1 MTRRSYD
8 LLAKSICLLAAML
21 VTFVSA
27 PARAASGAADVI
39 ADFEGSVPAG
49 FFVFSGASTVDA
61 TQVTVAD
68 TDPLARPGQT
78 GNNGVLEAAYNVTD
92 FGGFGDSY
100 EIPGP
105 QDWSG
110 YEAFDFWFYGTGSG
124 LAYQAEIS
132 DNRSDPATDTSER
145 FDYQFVDDTAGW
157 RYISIPFADFTRA
170 TDFQPAGAPDDGFT
184 LTEIWAWAIILPL
197 GADTVAIDDVGL
209 GLPIID
215 DFESGLPTGTDG
227 DGVPIG
233 FWTFQGAGSGIGV
246 LTSTTPPAPI
256 LPAAGVPNNVLQ
268 VDVDATSFAGVI
280 HTFENAAV
288 DTWVSQDWSTYEGI
302 RFWLYGT
309 NSGSDLFIDLLE
321 NRNPGST
328 TDDAERWTVAF
339 VDDFTGWQL
348 LEFPFDT
355 FTRKEIGNGAPNDGL
370 TLFEMHGWAFG
381 TLDTGGPLT
390 YYIDSVALYGTRAPT
405 PLFVSFALSIND
417 IDEGTT
423 GDVAVK
429 LSRPFNSDDPAQ
441 VSIDYATESASST
454 AVAGR
459 DYLPTSGTF
468 FFFNGG
474 PIEQTFSIETF
485 DNTKFAADKRIALRL
500 TNPVDVERG
509 SLFQAS
515 AIIRNDDPFDPNL
528 LDDFEQGAFL
538 WQSDDDVEL
547 TTPEIAAGDPLAVP
561 GQGAFERVLEVF
573 TPVAVDIVVAG
584 NACNMGNGV
593 VPIAILTTDSF
604 DATTVDHTTVRYGN
618 AAETHSNKKGVTRH
632 EEDFDGDG
640 DIDLVFHFRAE
651 EIGGDCDAPD
661 IPLVGSTYSGQPIGS
676 GGNPAFGRDFA
687 LGQDWTGAE
696 ALNFWFYGT
705 NSGDEVTV
713 TLKDNRAPDPGPSG
727 WSLVWSDEFDTSA
740 GTRPDPNNWS
750 YDIGDVTPDG
760 KNGWGNDELQYYTD
774 DPANAATDGNGNL
787 VITVE
792 EADGAQE
799 CFYGPCEYTS
809 ARLTSQYK
817 VESAFGRIEARIRVA
832 EGVGL
837 WSSFWSL
844 GADIDLV
851 RWPQAGEIDFGE
863 FVGRLP
869 NEIFGTIQGP
879 GYSGGGG
886 FGGLY
891 DFGVPAFNDYH
902 TFTVEWEPDEIRW
915 FVDGIRYHTATPADV
930 PGEWVFNDPFFL
942 LLNLAAGGNFAGP
955 VDPGLVFPQ
964 SMLVDY
970 VRVYQGPDTAERF
983 ETSFVD
989 NFAGWQQ
996 VVIPFTSF
1004 TRSADQPA
1012 GAPDDGLGL
1021 SEVWGYGFSL
1031 PEGGNASGV
1040 VRLDQVRLQP
1050 IPPPTSITVATAADS
1065 GAGSLREAIAE
1076 VADGGIIN
1084 FDPALAG
1091 ATIAL
1096 TTGPL
1101 VPQRSLSID
1110 GSDAPGLILS
1120 GDLRD
1125 RVLLVDSGL
1134 SVDLAHL
1141 TVTNG
1146 FGFQLG
1152 GGILNNGDLTLDHVT
1167 VANNTM
1173 VTDVGQFWQG
1183 GAGIYVGEGGSL
1195 SLIDSTVSDNDS
1207 GYAGGGIYAFFNT
1220 EVTITRSTISGNLA
1234 QDVGGGLRSLGNVT
1248 ILNSTLSGN
1257 VAIAFHGG
1265 AAFLTDG
1272 VTEVMNSTIADN
1284 SSPGGTAGGFFVGT
1298 FTASPASLSLKNSVV
1313 SGNTGLNCFAGF
1325 FGAGAVSLTS
1335 AGYNIDS
1342 DGSCNLIGTG
1352 DQPNTDPLLG
1362 PLADNGGP
1370 TSTHALAAGSPAIDS
1385 ADAAS
1390 CPATDQR
1397 GVARPQGAGCDVGAF
1412 ELTP

>member
-8 LLAKSICLLAAML
+8 LLVKSVCLIAAML
-21 VTFVSA
+21 VTFASA
-27 PARAASGAADVI
+27 PASAANGTADVI

-49 FFVFSGASTVDA
+49 FFVFSGSSTV
-61 TQVTVAD
+61 TTTLVTVTP

-78 GNNGVLEAAYNVTD
+78 GNNGVLQVAYNVTD
-92 FGGFGDSY
+92 FGGFGDSF

-110 YEAFDFWFYGTGSG
+110 YESFDFWFFGTGSG
-124 LAYQAEIS
+124 LTYQAEIS
-132 DNRSDPATDTSER
+132 DNRSDPASDTSER
-145 FDYQFVDDTAGW
+145 FDYAFVDNTAGW
-157 RYISIPFADFTRA
+157 QYISIPFADFTRA

-215 DFESGLPTGTDG
+215 DFESGLATGTDG

-233 FWTFQGAGSGIGV
+233 FFTFGGAGSAVAI
-246 LTSTTPPAPI
+246 STESTPPAPA
-256 LPAAGVPNNVLQ
+256 LPAIGLPNNVLRL
-268 VDVDATSFAGVI
+268 DVDSTSFAGLI
-280 HTFENAAV
+280 HSFENDAV
-288 DTWVSQDWSTYEGI
+288 DTWVSQDWSRSEGI
-302 RFWLYGT
+302 RFWLFGT
-309 NSGSDLFIDLLE
+309 GSGSQLFIDILD

-328 TDDAERWTVAF
+328 TDDAERFTVPLT
-339 VDDFTGWQL
+339 DDFTGWQL

-370 TLFEMHGWAFG
+370 TLTEMHGWAFG
-381 TLDTGGPLT
+381 TLGTGGPRV
-390 YYIDSVALYGTRAPT
+390 YYIDNVALYGTREPT
-405 PLFVSFALSIND
+405 PLAVNFALTITD

-423 GDVAVK
+423 GIVAVK
-429 LSRPFNSDDPAQ
+429 LNRPMNSGDAAQ
-441 VSIDYATESASST
+441 VSIDYATESATST

-459 DYLPTSGTF
+459 DYTPVAGSLTF
-468 FFFNGG
+468 VNGG
-474 PIEQTFSIETF
+474 PSELTFPIETL
-485 DNTKFAADKRIALRL
+485 DNTKFAADKRVALRL
-500 TNPVDVERG
+500 SNPVDVEAG
-509 SLFQAS
+509 YLMSAS
-515 AIIRNDDPFDPNL
+515 ALIRNDDPFDPNL

-538 WQSDDDVEL
+538 WNADEGIGL
-547 TTPEIAAGDPLAVP
+547 ATPEIAAGDPLALP
-561 GQGAFERVLEVF
+561 GQGPFERILAAS

-584 NACNMGNGV
+584 NPCNKGNGV
-593 VPIAILTTDSF
+593 VPVAILTTDSF

-618 AAETHSNKKGVTRH
+618 ASETHGNKRGVKRH

-640 DIDLVFHFRAE
+640 DIDLVFHFRAR
-651 EIGGDCDAPD
+651 EIGGDCRDSNV
-661 IPLVGSTYSGQPIGS
+661 PLVGTTYSGQPITS

-696 ALNFWFYGT
+696 ALTFWYYGT

-713 TLKDNRAPDPGPSG
+713 RLKDNRAPDPGPSG
-727 WSLVWSDEFDTSA
+727 WSLVWSDEFDTPSGA
-740 GTRPDPNNWS
+740 RPDPNNWS
-750 YDIGDVTPDG
+750 FEIGDVTPDG

-787 VITVE
+787 AITVQ
-792 EADGAQE
+792 EADGSLQ
-799 CFYGPCEYTS
+799 CYYGPCEYTS

-817 VESAFGRIEARIRVA
+817 VESAYGRIESRIRVA
-832 EGVGL
+832 GGVGL

-879 GYSGGGG
+879 GYAGGAG

-891 DFGVPAFNDYH
+891 DFGVPVFNDYH

-955 VDPGLVFPQ
+955 VDPGLVLPQ

-989 NFAGWQQ
+989 NFVGWQQ

-1031 PEGGNASGV
+1031 PEGGTASGV

-1110 GSDAPGLILS
+1110 GSDAPGLILD
-1120 GDLRD
+1120 GGLID
-1125 RVLLVDSGL
+1125 RVLIVDSGL

-1167 VANNTM
+1167 VTNNTM

-1183 GAGIYVGEGGSL
+1183 GAGIYVGDGGSL

-1207 GYAGGGIYAFFNT
+1207 GNAGGGVYAFFNT
-1220 EVTITRSTISGNLA
+1220 EVTINRSTISGNVA

-1248 ILNSTLSGN
+1248 VLNSTLSGN
-1257 VAIAFHGG
+1257 AAISWHGG

-1272 VTEVMNSTIADN
+1272 VTEVVNSTIADN

-1298 FTASPASLSLKNSVV
+1298 FGDSSASLGLKNSIV
-1313 SGNTGLNCFAGF
+1313 SGNTDLDCFAGF

-1335 AGYNIDS
+1335 GGSNIDS
-1342 DGSCNLIGTG
+1342 DGTCNLTGPG
-1352 DQPNTDPLLG
+1352 DQPGTDPLLG

-1370 TSTHALAAGSPAIDS
+1370 TSTRALPAGSPAIDA

-1397 GVARPQGAGCDVGAF
+1397 GVTRPQGAECDVGAF